1 MSAEA
6 LARLDLS
13 EWDAAEAANT
23 AVEEAISKLF
33 DAIEAAEDAW
43 SLCKFGEARDA
54 ERELR
59 NLSKALWVANYGR

>member
-6 LARLDLS
+6 LSRLDMS
-13 EWDAAEAANT
+13 EWDAAEKAMDG
-23 AVEEAISKLF
+23 VEKAISDLF

-43 SLCKFGEARDA
+43 APLKFGEARDA
-54 ERELR
+54 ERDLR